1 MIGKLRVKSGAQVK
15 GTILCQV
22 RTGTRGQLSFLRPPR
37 CMGLL
42 RIFMRM
48 GMKGSILAA

>member
-1 MIGKLRVKSGAQVK
+1 MWEGYEWGEGRPDK
-15 GTILCQV
+15 ILLSQV